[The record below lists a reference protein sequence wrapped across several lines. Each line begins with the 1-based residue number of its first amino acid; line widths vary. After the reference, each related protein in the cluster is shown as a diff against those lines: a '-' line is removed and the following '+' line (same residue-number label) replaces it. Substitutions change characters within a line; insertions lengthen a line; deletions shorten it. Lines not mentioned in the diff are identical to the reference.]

1 MTFEHPSQTKA
12 DSLLRKVHDMNWE
25 IRRLVQAA
33 PSFLLIVA
41 IMYGVELV
49 LGRGGLEPV
58 GPVGSVILWQVD
70 VGLLR

>member
-1 MTFEHPSQTKA
+1 
-12 DSLLRKVHDMNWE
+12 MNWE

-70 VGLLR
+70 VVLLR